1 MCVTLCVCVCVCVCV
16 CLSLCDLGIKDL
28 RTFNAALLGKWR
40 WDLFHKHEEPW
51 AKLLDSKYGGWRAL
65 EEGKTANQD
74 SIWWKDLISILH
86 QQQNSAIRKE
96 TGWIVG
102 GGDKF
107 RFWEDPWLDTAMPL
121 REKYPRLYN
130 ISSKKQTT
138 ISCMGTNNS
147 TGWEWNLTWRRD
159 LFESELLLADTFIG
173 DLAQQQ
179 VQPHREDKW
188 IWKHDHS
195 GHYSS
200 KSGYDLIWR
209 ELRGSI

>member
-1 MCVTLCVCVCVCVCV
+1 M
-16 CLSLCDLGIKDL
+16 
-28 RTFNAALLGKWR
+28 
-40 WDLFHKHEEPW
+40 
-51 AKLLDSKYGGWRAL
+51 
-65 EEGKTANQD
+65 
-74 SIWWKDLISILH
+74 
-86 QQQNSAIRKE
+86 
-96 TGWIVG
+96 VG

-130 ISSKKQTT
+130 ISSQKQTT
-138 ISCMGTNNS
+138 ISRMGTNNS

-188 IWKHDHS
+188 IWKHDQS
-195 GHYSS
+195 GYYSS

-209 ELRGSI
+209 ELRGAIQNSDFMDLWKLKIPAKSAILAWRLIKDKLPTKMNLIRCQVEVNDRLCPFCGLKDEEAEHLFF

>member
-1 MCVTLCVCVCVCVCV
+1 MTNANYPQE
-16 CLSLCDLGIKDL
+16 SLHSVSNGNL

-107 RFWEDPWLDTAMPL
+107 IFWEDPWLDTAMPL
-121 REKYPRLYN
+121 WEKYP
-130 ISSKKQTT
+130 
-138 ISCMGTNNS
+138 S

-173 DLAQQQ
+173 
-179 VQPHREDKW
+179 EDKW
-188 IWKHDHS
+188 IWKHGHS

-209 ELRGSI
+209 ELRRVNPEF